1 MSGEDV
7 REREEEEEEEEA
19 EETGKEMAT
28 PPHSEAKG
36 HCCQFLNRPK
46 P

>member
-7 REREEEEEEEEA
+7 REREEEKEA
-19 EETGKEMAT
+19 EETGKGRPT
-28 PPHSEAKG
+28 PPYSEAKG
-36 HCCQFLNRPK
+36 HCSQFLNRPK

>member
-1 MSGEDV
+1 MRG
-7 REREEEEEEEEA
+7 REA
-19 EETGKEMAT
+19 EGKEKTGKQRAT

-36 HCCQFLNRPK
+36 HCSQFLNRPK